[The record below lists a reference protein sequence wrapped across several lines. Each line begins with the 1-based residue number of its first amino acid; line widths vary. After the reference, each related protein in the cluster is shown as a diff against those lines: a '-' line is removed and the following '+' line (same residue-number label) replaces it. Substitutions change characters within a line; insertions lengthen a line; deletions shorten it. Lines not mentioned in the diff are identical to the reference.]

1 MKIESLMSAKP
12 ITINSHQTLKFAL
25 NTMRENNIR
34 HLPVLENGKVRGV
47 LSERDIRFLES
58 VERVDLND
66 LKVADAYSDDLFS
79 VEPHADV
86 KVVCQLMHDE
96 KIGSVVVQR
105 EQDLLGIFT
114 WIDALKFITQ

>member
-114 WIDALKFITQ
+114 WIDALK

>member
-1 MKIESLMSAKP
+1 MKIESIMSKKP
-12 ITINSHQTLKFAL
+12 ITINSHQTLKYAL
-25 NTMRENNIR
+25 STMRDNNIR
-34 HLPVLENGKVRGV
+34 HLPVMENGKVRGV

-66 LKVADAYSDDLFS
+66 LKVVDAYSEDLFA
-79 VEPHADV
+79 VEPHADI

-105 EQDLLGIFT
+105 EQELLGIFT
-114 WIDALKFITQ
+114 WIDALQYIAH